1 MSRQQ
6 RLQQVID
13 NFGKRVIQQSRSNLT
28 KSKKRSSGS
37 LYQSMAFK
45 ATIKGE
51 KFSGQFFMEDYW
63 AFVDQGVKGKESSA
77 KAPNSP
83 FRFGTGTGR
92 RGGLRESIPKWVQA
106 KRFQFRDKKGKFL
119 SYEQTA
125 FIIARS
131 IYKTGIKPSYFFSK
145 PFGLAMAKLPYE
157 IAEAMKITKEDL
169 E

>member
-1 MSRQQ
+1 
-6 RLQQVID
+6 
-13 NFGKRVIQQSRSNLT
+13 
-28 KSKKRSSGS
+28 
-37 LYQSMAFK
+37 MAFK

>member
-13 NFGKRVIQQSRSNLT
+13 NFGKRVIQQSRSNL
-28 KSKKRSSGS
+28 SKGKKNATSS
-37 LYQSMAFK
+37 LYRSLAFK
-45 ATIKGE
+45 GGVSGE
-51 KFSGQFFMEDYW
+51 KFSGQFYMEDYW
-63 AFVDQGVKGKESSA
+63 AFVDAGVKGKESSA

-92 RGGLRESIPKWVQA
+92 RGGLSESIPKWVRS

-119 SYEQTA
+119 SYEQTG

-145 PFGLAMAKLPYE
+145 PFGLAFAKLPYE
-157 IAEAMKITKEDL
+157 IAEAMKLTKEDL
-169 E
+169 K

>member
-13 NFGKRVIQQSRSNLT
+13 NFGKRVIQQSRSNL
-28 KSKKRSSGS
+28 SKAKKNSSSS
-37 LYQSMAFK
+37 LYRSLAFK
-45 ATIKGE
+45 GSVKGE
-51 KFSGQFFMEDYW
+51 KFSGQFYMEDYGM
-63 AFVDQGVKGKESSA
+63 FVDQGVKGKESST

-92 RGGLRESIPKWVQA
+92 KGGLRESIPKWVQS

-119 SYEQTA
+119 SYEQTG

-131 IYKTGIKPSYFFSK
+131 IYKTGIKPSYFFTK
-145 PFGLAMAKLPYE
+145 PFGLAMSKLPYE
-157 IAEAMKITKEDL
+157 IAEAMKPNKEDL
-169 E
+169 Q

>member
-13 NFGKRVIQQSRSNLT
+13 NFGKRVIQQSRSNL
-28 KSKKRSSGS
+28 SKGKKNATSS
-37 LYQSMAFK
+37 LYRSLAFK
-45 ATIKGE
+45 GSAKGE
-51 KFSGQFFMEDYW
+51 KFSGQFYMEDYW
-63 AFVDQGVKGKESSA
+63 AFVDAGVKGKESST

-92 RGGLRESIPKWVQA
+92 KGGLRDSIPKWVQS

-119 SYEQTA
+119 SYEQTG

-131 IYKTGIKPSYFFSK
+131 IYKKGIKPSYFFSK
-145 PFGLAMAKLPYE
+145 PFGLAMSKLPYE

-169 E
+169 Q